1 MNNFKVAYNNLKKN
15 KTRMILTMI
24 AVALGVA
31 ILIIM
36 MAAGAGLKG
45 MILSEIDYY
54 GSDVINVEVR
64 TPGKNSNES
73 GTDMAKGIIVTT
85 FKNDNLEKLEEH
97 KNVEAA
103 YGYVTGQE
111 VISYENESQIVMIFG
126 YGADT
131 PLVEKLKIAEGR
143 FYTREEENSLDRVIV
158 LGSEIKEDLFGDDD
172 PILKTVYVKG
182 IPFKV
187 VGISEKKGGSALM
200 NFDSIVYIPTK
211 TMQKRILGTDYILGA
226 SLKVKDV
233 SKLDETKDDLIYI
246 MREEHDIEDPEKED
260 DFEVATMV
268 ELTEM
273 VSNVINGINLFLI
286 MLAVISLVVGGVG
299 IMNIMYVSVT
309 ERTFE
314 IGLRMALGAKKK
326 NILFQFLAESL
337 LLTFMGGIVGIILG
351 TSVCLLFNYV
361 SYVFNIG
368 ITAIIS
374 LTSVIFALIFSM
386 SLGMLA
392 GVYPAKRA
400 SNLDPI
406 VALRRK

>member
-1 MNNFKVAYNNLKKN
+1 
-15 KTRMILTMI
+15 
-24 AVALGVA
+24 
-31 ILIIM
+31 
-36 MAAGAGLKG
+36 
-45 MILSEIDYY
+45 
-54 GSDVINVEVR
+54 
-64 TPGKNSNES
+64 
-73 GTDMAKGIIVTT
+73 
-85 FKNDNLEKLEEH
+85 
-97 KNVEAA
+97 
-103 YGYVTGQE
+103 
-111 VISYENESQIVMIFG
+111 
-126 YGADT
+126 
-131 PLVEKLKIAEGR
+131 
-143 FYTREEENSLDRVIV
+143 
-158 LGSEIKEDLFGDDD
+158 
-172 PILKTVYVKG
+172 
-182 IPFKV
+182 
-187 VGISEKKGGSALM
+187 M

-233 SKLDETKDDLIYI
+233 SKLDETKEDLIYI

-337 LLTFMGGIVGIILG
+337 LLTFMGGILGIIFG
-351 TSVCLLFNYV
+351 TSVCLLFNYI
-361 SYVFNIG
+361 SSVFNIG

-374 LTSVIFALIFSM
+374 LTSVIFSLLFSM

-400 SNLDPI
+400 SSLDPI
-406 VALRRK
+406 IALRRK

>member
-1 MNNFKVAYNNLKKN
+1 MNNFKIAYNNLNKN

-54 GSDVINVEVR
+54 GSDVINIEVR

-73 GTDMAKGIIVTT
+73 GSDMAKGIIVTT

-97 KNVEAA
+97 ENVEAVYA
-103 YGYVTGQE
+103 YVTGQE
-111 VISYENESQIVMIFG
+111 VISYENESQSVMIFG
-126 YGADT
+126 YGADA

-158 LGSEIKEDLFGDDD
+158 LGSEIKEDLFADDD

-233 SKLDETKDDLIYI
+233 SKLDETKEDLIYI

-337 LLTFMGGIVGIILG
+337 LLTFMGGIVGIIFG

-361 SYVFNIG
+361 SYVFSIG

-374 LTSVIFALIFSM
+374 LTSVIFALLFSM

>member
-1 MNNFKVAYNNLKKN
+1 MNNFKIAYNNLNKN

-54 GSDVINVEVR
+54 GSDVINIEVR

-73 GTDMAKGIIVTT
+73 GSDMAKGIIVTT

-97 KNVEAA
+97 ENVEAVYA
-103 YGYVTGQE
+103 YVTGQE
-111 VISYENESQIVMIFG
+111 VISYENESQSVMIFG
-126 YGADT
+126 YGADA

-158 LGSEIKEDLFGDDD
+158 LGSEIKEDLFADDD

-233 SKLDETKDDLIYI
+233 SKLDETKEDLIYI

-337 LLTFMGGIVGIILG
+337 LLTFMGGILGIIFG
-351 TSVCLLFNYV
+351 TSVCLLFNYI
-361 SYVFNIG
+361 SSVFNIG

-374 LTSVIFALIFSM
+374 LTSVIFSLLFSM

-400 SNLDPI
+400 SSLDPI
-406 VALRRK
+406 IALRRK

>member
-1 MNNFKVAYNNLKKN
+1 MNNFKIAYNNLNKN

-54 GSDVINVEVR
+54 GSDVINIEVR

-73 GTDMAKGIIVTT
+73 GSDMAKGIIVTT

-97 KNVEAA
+97 ENVEAVYA
-103 YGYVTGQE
+103 YVTGQE
-111 VISYENESQIVMIFG
+111 VISYENESQSVMIFG
-126 YGADT
+126 YGADA

-158 LGSEIKEDLFGDDD
+158 LGSEIKEDLFADDD

-233 SKLDETKDDLIYI
+233 SKLDETKEDLIYI

-337 LLTFMGGIVGIILG
+337 LLTFMGGILGIIFG
-351 TSVCLLFNYV
+351 TSVCLLFNYI
-361 SYVFNIG
+361 SSVFNIG

-374 LTSVIFALIFSM
+374 LTSVIFSLLFSM

-392 GVYPAKRA
+392 GV
-400 SNLDPI
+400 
-406 VALRRK
+406 

>member
-246 MREEHDIEDPEKED
+246 MREEHNIEDPEKED
-260 DFEVATMV
+260 DFEIATMV

-273 VSNVINGINLFLI
+273 ISNVINGINLFLI

-337 LLTFMGGIVGIILG
+337 LLTFMGGIVGIIFG

-361 SYVFNIG
+361 SYVFSIG

-374 LTSVIFALIFSM
+374 LTSVIFALLFSM